1 MNFVVRRSKKA
12 DIVTGASSAHNT
24 REQVAM
30 IRPMSE
36 RKAMGRLARRRIES
50 RNGKWLTRHCW
61 AACHSCAHHC
71 MGSTDDNQVNVRGN
85 GGDQDEGDEEEDDCP
100 QYTLESRRVKKS
112 SLPCLNFRQSF
123 CYCLSRSTLTS
134 DPDAAQHNVL
144 FLDINSVI
152 SKYLSWCFRTSYVK
166 LFLVF
171 AASYFAWIIAFAI
184 LYYWISLKY
193 PMCVNSNGSMIGE
206 GEEVR
211 IFGDCFQLSWTTFST
226 VGYGLIFPA
235 TGASDFTVPTGC
247 IFVGVLGSFE
257 AFMGVLFAGLCTAV
271 VFGKVL
277 RTQNNAQV
285 FFSDPMVVRFGKVEL
300 SDGNGGGSLSGSPSY
315 SAWQSV
321 EEEEDVEMGKEEEC
335 EKNIPCP
342 SLEFRLVNRL
352 HDVTAGEIV
361 EAKLNC
367 VAILDP
373 NQRQSTKE
381 ESSTTVSNNDSS
393 STKQG
398 QLKVSEQ
405 TTVGELAKVLRDT
418 DARIAA
424 RQLAF
429 HSADSKQPHMFT
441 KITLDADQHPY
452 FRRVWFGRHR
462 LDEHSPLLTPAAR
475 QKVKLNGGYWP
486 ARMNNYKSIKNS
498 LRFHHIL
505 VSISGTANANAA
517 AVYAQKVYDLVDVN
531 VGYRFVPMNY
541 KSDDGSLKTDPYLLN
556 AVYQQRGGGAE
567 PFQ

>member
-100 QYTLESRRVKKS
+100 QYTLEREIRPMSERKAMGRLARRRIESRNGKWLNQHYWAACHSCANRCVGSTDDNQVNASGNGGDEDKEDEEEDDCPQYTLESRRVKKS

-134 DPDAAQHNVL
+134 DPDLAAQHNVL

-184 LYYWISLKY
+184 LYYWISLGY

-321 EEEEDVEMGKEEEC
+321 EEEEDVEMGKEEES

-373 NQRQSTKE
+373 NQRQSAKDDA
-381 ESSTTVSNNDSS
+381 STTVS
-393 STKQG
+393 
-398 QLKVSEQ
+398 
-405 TTVGELAKVLRDT
+405 
-418 DARIAA
+418 
-424 RQLAF
+424 
-429 HSADSKQPHMFT
+429 
-441 KITLDADQHPY
+441 
-452 FRRVWFGRHR
+452 
-462 LDEHSPLLTPAAR
+462 
-475 QKVKLNGGYWP
+475 
-486 ARMNNYKSIKNS
+486 
-498 LRFHHIL
+498 
-505 VSISGTANANAA
+505 
-517 AVYAQKVYDLVDVN
+517 
-531 VGYRFVPMNY
+531 
-541 KSDDGSLKTDPYLLN
+541 
-556 AVYQQRGGGAE
+556 
-567 PFQ
+567 